1 MESRDESYEQ
11 SERATETDGGDRRG
25 LSRREFLRVAAVTGG
40 TIGAAGGLAGLITA
54 CGSAETTTTSAAP
67 ATTTTAAPATTTTA
81 APASSTTVS
90 STAETGRPVKIG
102 YIVPITGPLASFS
115 SGAKW
120 AQKHFEDAIG
130 DGIVFGDKMKHPV
143 QVLMTD
149 TQSDSNR
156 AAQVTA
162 DMILNNKVDLVF
174 ASCTPPTVNPSGDV
188 AESMATPFISNWAEW
203 HGFIQ
208 GRKAPAEGFHW
219 TYTYAFDDAV
229 TAVNY
234 IGVFNMVQ
242 TNKKVGLVLANDDD
256 GISWSHFGPPIFEQA
271 GFTVVMTDLYTPGAE
286 DFTQQIS
293 VLKKEGCELMVA
305 VMLTPDFTNYWT
317 QARQQSYEPVV
328 PFGQKALIFPEAV
341 QALGETG
348 INLCCS
354 GTWTPRSNF
363 KDSLTGMTCQQL
375 ADEYEAFSGN
385 QWSEAMIILTGFEWA
400 ADIFKRLTNVD
411 DKEEYVRMITS
422 TKLPCMLGT
431 IDFTLPVKEMTY
443 HPHPNVGVP
452 PEAAGQWIKSAA
464 GSKWPIDKV
473 LIYTTSPDVIAVE
486 AKLQP
491 MQY

>member
-1 MESRDESYEQ
+1 MSG
-11 SERATETDGGDRRG
+11 T
-25 LSRREFLRVAAVTGG
+25 LSRREFLKIAALTGG
-40 TIGAAGGLAGLITA
+40 AVGVAGGFGGLLAA
-54 CGSAETTTTSAAP
+54 CGQETEATTS
-67 ATTTTAAPATTTTA
+67 TTAAPATTTTG
-81 APASSTTVS
+81 APTTTTAPVSSTTAS
-90 STAETGRPVKIG
+90 SSVEMARPVKIG
-102 YIVPITGPLASFS
+102 YIVPVTGPLASFS

-130 DGIVFGDKMKHPV
+130 DGIVFGDGKKHPV

-188 AESMATPFISNWAEW
+188 AESMGCPFISNWAEW
-203 HGFIQ
+203 HGFIM
-208 GRKAPAEGFHW
+208 GRKAPAAGFHW

-229 TAVNY
+229 TALNY

-242 TNKKVGLVLANDDD
+242 SNKKIGLVLCNDDD
-256 GISWSHFGPPIFEQA
+256 GNSWAQFGPPIFEGA
-271 GFTVVMTDLYTPGAE
+271 GFEVVMPDLYPPGAE

-305 VMLTPDFTNYWT
+305 VMLTPDFTNFWT
-317 QARQQSYEPVV
+317 QARQQSYEPVI
-328 PFGQKALIFPEAV
+328 PFGQKALIFPESV
-341 QALGETG
+341 QALGEIG
-348 INLCCS
+348 VNLCCS

-363 KDSLTGMTCQQL
+363 TDSLANMTCQQL

-400 ADIFKRLTNVD
+400 ADVFKRLVNVD
-411 DKEEYVRMITS
+411 DKEEYVKRITE

-431 IDFTLPVKEMTY
+431 IDFTLPVQEMTG
-443 HPHPNVGVP
+443 HPHPNVAVP
-452 PEAAGQWIKSAA
+452 PEAAGQWIKTEA

-473 LIYTTSPDVIAVE
+473 LIFTTSPDVIEVE
-486 AKLQP
+486 AELQP
-491 MQY
+491 MKY

>member
-1 MESRDESYEQ
+1 MLMNLREDKMEDKQNHESGETTTLTRRDFLT
-11 SERATETDGGDRRG
+11 RAALIGGA
-25 LSRREFLRVAAVTGG
+25 L
-40 TIGAAGGLAGLITA
+40 GAAGGLGGLLAA
-54 CGSAETTTTSAAP
+54 CSGEAAVTTSTAAP
-67 ATTTTAAPATTTTA
+67 MTTAATAPVTTA
-81 APASSTTVS
+81 TSAPASSTTVS
-90 STAETGRPVKIG
+90 SSAETARPVKIG

-130 DGIVFGDKMKHPV
+130 GGIVFGDGKKHPV
-143 QVLMTD
+143 QVLMAD

-162 DMILNNKVDLVF
+162 DMILNDKVDLIF

-208 GRKAPAEGFHW
+208 GRKAPANGFHW

-229 TAVNY
+229 TAINY

-242 TNKKVGLVLANDDD
+242 SNKKVGLVLANDDD

-317 QARQQSYEPVV
+317 QARQQSYEPIV
-328 PFGQKALIFPEAV
+328 PFGQKALIFPESV
-341 QALGETG
+341 QALGEIG

-354 GTWTPRSNF
+354 GTWTPRSSF

-375 ADEYEAFSGN
+375 ADEYEKFSGN

-400 ADIFKRLTNVD
+400 NDIFKRVTNVD
-411 DKEEYVRMITS
+411 DKEGYVKAITT

-452 PEAAGQWIKSAA
+452 PEAAGQWIKSEP

-473 LIYTTSPDVIAVE
+473 LIFTTSPDVISVE
-486 AKLQP
+486 AQLQP
-491 MQY
+491 MKY

>member
-1 MESRDESYEQ
+1 MELRGEGYKERHEPTKADEMK
-11 SERATETDGGDRRG
+11 GG
-25 LSRREFLRVAAVTGG
+25 LSRREFMKIAAVAGG
-40 TIGAAGGLAGLITA
+40 AIGAAGGLGGLVAA
-54 CGSAETTTTSAAP
+54 CGASSEATTTTVAP
-67 ATTTTAAPATTTTA
+67 ATTTTAAATSTTA
-81 APASSTTVS
+81 TGAASSTTVS
-90 STAETGRPVKIG
+90 SSVETARPVKIG
-102 YIVPITGPLASFS
+102 YIVPVTGPLASFS

-120 AQKHFEDAIG
+120 AQKHFEDAIK
-130 DGIVFGDKMKHPV
+130 DGIVFADGKKHPV

-156 AAQVTA
+156 AAQVTS
-162 DMILNNKVDLVF
+162 DMILNNKVDLIF

-188 AESMATPFISNWAEW
+188 AEAMKTPFISNWAEW

-219 TYTYAFDDAV
+219 TYTYAFDDAG

-234 IGVFNMVQ
+234 IGVFNMAR

-256 GISWSHFGPPIFEQA
+256 GISWSHFGPPIFQQA
-271 GFTVVMTDLYTPGAE
+271 GFTVVMPDLYNPGAE
-286 DFTQQIS
+286 DFTQQIT

-305 VMLTPDFTNYWT
+305 VMLTPDFTNFWT
-317 QARQQSYEPVV
+317 QARQQSYKPVI
-328 PFGQKALIFPEAV
+328 PFGQKALIFPESV
-341 QALGETG
+341 QALGEIG

-354 GTWTPRSNF
+354 GTWTPRSSF

-411 DKEEYVRMITS
+411 DKEEYVTRIKE

-431 IDFTLPVKEMTY
+431 IDFTLPVKDMTF
-443 HPHPNVGVP
+443 HPHPNVAVP
-452 PEAAGQWIKSAA
+452 PEAAGQWIKAPA

-473 LIYTTSPDVIAVE
+473 LIFTTSPDVIQVE

-491 MQY
+491 MKY

>member
-1 MESRDESYEQ
+1 MELRDEPYERSDQ
-11 SERATETDGGDRRG
+11 ATEADGADRRG
-25 LSRREFLRVAAVTGG
+25 LSRREFLKVAAVTGG
-40 TIGAAGGLAGLITA
+40 AIGAAGGLAGLITA
-54 CGSAETTTTSAAP
+54 CGSAETTTTTAAL
-67 ATTTTAAPATTTTA
+67 ASTTTTAPATTTTA
-81 APASSTTVS
+81 APASSTTVTS
-90 STAETGRPVKIG
+90 SAETGRPVKIG
-102 YIVPITGPLASFS
+102 YIVPVTGPLASFS

-130 DGIVFGDKMKHPV
+130 EGIIFGDKMKHPV
-143 QVLMTD
+143 QVLLTD

-162 DMILNNKVDLVF
+162 DMILNNKVDLIF

-208 GRKAPAEGFHW
+208 GRKAPANGFHW

-242 TNKKVGLVLANDDD
+242 SNKKIGLVLANDDD
-256 GISWSHFGPPIFEQA
+256 GISWSHFGPPIFQQA

-317 QARQQSYEPVV
+317 QARQQSYQPVV
-328 PFGQKALIFPEAV
+328 PFGQKALIFPESV

-411 DKEEYVRMITS
+411 DKEEYVKMITS

-473 LIYTTSPDVIAVE
+473 LIFTTSPDVIKVE
-486 AKLQP
+486 AELQP
-491 MQY
+491 MKY